1 MVWGMLI
8 GMAAGVVIGSTTGR
22 IGFWLPICLMVGMLC
37 GVLAKSG
44 RRS

>member
-8 GMAAGVVIGSTTGR
+8 GMAAGVVIGSATGR
-22 IGFWLPICLMVGMLC
+22 IGLWLPICLMLGMLA
-37 GVLAKSG
+37 GVLVKSG